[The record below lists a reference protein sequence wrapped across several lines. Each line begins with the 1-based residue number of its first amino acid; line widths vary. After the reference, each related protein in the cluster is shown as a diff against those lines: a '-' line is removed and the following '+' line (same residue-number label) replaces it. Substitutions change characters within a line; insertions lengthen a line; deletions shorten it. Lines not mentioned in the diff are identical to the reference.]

1 MKTINQLIPPFAS
14 TLLTRLKITVGVS
27 VVAIMGITSTVLPQP
42 ASALPPEGNQSNQSL
57 QDFLSPTERDT
68 FSTGPGDGSFSV
80 FNLIHQAQL
89 GNLRDMGDYSQE
101 QSKNISDAAA
111 RFRLEQQQ
119 RLGNQQ
125 GIGTQQQALPN
136 PQVPTP
142 KTGN

>member
-14 TLLTRLKITVGVS
+14 TLLTRLKITIGVS
-27 VVAIMGITSTVLPQP
+27 VVAMGITSTVLPQP
-42 ASALPPEGNQSNQSL
+42 ASALPPEGNQSNQPL

-68 FSTGPGDGSFSV
+68 FSSGPGDGSFSV

-89 GNLRDMGDYSQE
+89 GNLRDMGEFSQE

-119 RLGNQQ
+119 RLGTQQ

-136 PQVPTP
+136 LQVPTP
-142 KTGN
+142 QTGN

>member
-14 TLLTRLKITVGVS
+14 TLLTRLKISVGVS
-27 VVAIMGITSTVLPQP
+27 VVAMGITSTVLPQP
-42 ASALPPEGNQSNQSL
+42 ASALPPEGNQSNQPI
-57 QDFLSPTERDT
+57 QDFLSPNERDT
-68 FSTGPGDGSFSV
+68 FSSGPGDGSFSV

-119 RLGNQQ
+119 RLGIQQ
-125 GIGTQQQALPN
+125 GIGTQQQALPDQ
-136 PQVPTP
+136 QVPTP
-142 KTGN
+142 

>member
-1 MKTINQLIPPFAS
+1 MKTSNQLIPPFAS
-14 TLLTRLKITVGVS
+14 TLLTRLKISVGIS
-27 VVAIMGITSTVLPQP
+27 VVAIGISSTVLPQS
-42 ASALPPEGNQSNQSL
+42 ASALPPEGNQSNQPI
-57 QDFLSPTERDT
+57 QDFLSPQNERDT
-68 FSTGPGDGSFSV
+68 FSSGPGDGSFSV

-119 RLGNQQ
+119 RLGIQQ

-136 PQVPTP
+136 QQVPTP
-142 KTGN
+142 QPGN

>member
-1 MKTINQLIPPFAS
+1 MKTNNQLIPPVTS
-14 TLLTRLKITVGVS
+14 TLLTRLKMSVGVS
-27 VVAIMGITSTVLPQP
+27 VVAMGITSTLLPQP
-42 ASALPPEGNQSNQSL
+42 ASALPPATNQPL
-57 QDFLSPTERDT
+57 QEFTTPQNERDT
-68 FSTGPGDGSFSV
+68 FSSGPGDGSFSV

-89 GNLRDMGDYSQE
+89 GNLRDMGEFSQE

-142 KTGN
+142 QTGN